1 MSTIGMNHFILEKD
15 EPGFYW
21 YLIDLIETLEG
32 LEERQDYVL
41 GTLHGITYILLN
53 VFETEDSVEYQI
65 GAKQEGA
72 EVNSLRY
79 HTSIRTR
86 SIWRMAIFM

>member
-21 YLIDLIETLEG
+21 HLVNLIETLAD
-32 LEERQDYVL
+32 LEEQQGYVL
-41 GTLHGITYILLN
+41 GTLHGITYVLLN

-65 GAKQEGA
+65 GAKQEGV
-72 EVNSLRY
+72 E
-79 HTSIRTR
+79 
-86 SIWRMAIFM
+86 